1 MDDDIKEKLRQED
14 EKEVIFDEKFP
25 SIHFKIRKINKIT
38 NLFFKICA
46 LVILAGITGG
56 MVTEFSI
63 KAKYS
68 DMVNTVHERIN
79 ANEGLTSY
87 QKVISKVRNSIV
99 SIGESEDNLV
109 NNVFSKGNSTGIV
122 IDKYNK
128 IITSYS
134 NIKDLE
140 NIYVKLPIE
149 GNPIVTAEF
158 IIGDEDLDIAIIQIP
173 INNELEPVTFSQN
186 KNLLAGDTSI
196 LVSNSTGDDYIDS
209 IIPGVITS
217 PNRKIT
223 IGKYNN
229 INLLELNTNIN
240 EVNKSGGIFNSN
252 GELIGIAS
260 NKITQKV
267 NNDGLYYG
275 IDNNLISAFSDS
287 INKVKDYIGVIE
299 GGFVESIDESSV
311 SGFYIERINR
321 NSNAYKSGLRPTDI
335 ISEIDDVNIT
345 SMNKMYLAL
354 NNKKNDD
361 IITCKVLKDGEI
373 KEIQIK
379 VQK

>member
-1 MDDDIKEKLRQED
+1 MDDNIKEKLRQED
-14 EKEVIFDEKFP
+14 EKEAIFDEKFP

-240 EVNKSGGIFNSN
+240 EFNKSGGIFNSN